1 MNDRLNKGRLS
12 RRNFLQNTS
21 ILAAGIPFIK
31 LGRFNWSALPI
42 EIVRNIPQVLVKDPR
57 LNLSFGEERMILND
71 GLQPFMLCTRSGA
84 LIVQSQ
90 ISKKPYPQKRIF
102 YPYAMSTVIS
112 RDGGKEWAE
121 FKFKEGDNGVNIE
134 GGAIQ
139 LKDGTIL
146 ALETYVTPGEKPG
159 TGEGLLYFS
168 KDDWRTLQ
176 GPVNITFNIP
186 DADFYS
192 STDDGGRPHS
202 AMRLHRRVIELPNGD
217 LLTTIYGWLKGD
229 NEPSGYI
236 PSMKKTRVMLFRSVN
251 KGHHWDYVST
261 VAVDPKVGT
270 EGFGEPVLARV
281 SQGKHKGRLICQIRT
296 GRDLYEAISDDGGRS
311 WSKAK
316 PRVFADIDVY
326 RTEMWA
332 EMFKDVKRKG
342 QLISEN
348 PNEFIGAVV
357 DPELLELRSGILV
370 AAFGVR
376 IPARACWTNPKH
388 PWNGNY
394 LAFSLDQG
402 ETWSHVVR
410 LTTGIFTTHY
420 MAVEETPEDNTI
432 FIAYDF
438 GHWTNKVGR
447 YTYGRPL
454 KISTN
459 KTIKAKRNK

>member
-1 MNDRLNKGRLS
+1 MNNNPNERRLS

-31 LGRFNWSALPI
+31 PGTFNWKSNNI
-42 EIVRNIPQVLVKDPR
+42 EIVKNTPQVLVTDPR
-57 LNLSFGEERMILND
+57 LNLSFSDERMILND
-71 GLQPFMLCTRSGA
+71 GLQPSMLCTRSGT

-90 ISKKPYPQKRIF
+90 LSKKPYPQKRIF
-102 YPYAMSTVIS
+102 YPYAVSTVIS
-112 RDGGKEWAE
+112 RDGGKEWNE
-121 FKFKEGDNGVNIE
+121 FKLKEGDNGVNIE
-134 GGAIQ
+134 GGVIQ

-168 KDDWRTLQ
+168 KDDWRTLE

-186 DADFYS
+186 GANFYGS
-192 STDDGGRPHS
+192 SDDGGRPHA
-202 AMRLHRRVIELPNGD
+202 AMRLHRRIIELPNGD
-217 LLTTIYGWLKGD
+217 LLTTIYGWLDGD
-229 NEPSGYI
+229 NEPSGYT
-236 PSMKKTRVMLFRSVN
+236 PSMKKTRVMLFRSTN
-251 KGHHWDYVST
+251 KGRHWDLVST
-261 VAVDPKVGT
+261 VAVDPTVGT
-270 EGFGEPVLARV
+270 EGFGEPVLACINH
-281 SQGKHKGRLICQIRT
+281 GKHKGRLICQIRT
-296 GRDLYEAISDDGGRS
+296 GRDLYEAISDDGGLT

-316 PRVFADIDVY
+316 PRVFADLDVY
-326 RTEMWA
+326 KTENWV
-332 EMFKDVKRKG
+332 EMFKGIKRKG
-342 QLISEN
+342 IPIEEN
-348 PNEFIGAVV
+348 PNEIIGAVV

-420 MAVEETPEDNTI
+420 MAVEETPEDNNI

-438 GHWTNKVGR
+438 GHWTCKEGR

-454 KISTN
+454 KISVN
-459 KTIKAKRNK
+459 KNKKKKK